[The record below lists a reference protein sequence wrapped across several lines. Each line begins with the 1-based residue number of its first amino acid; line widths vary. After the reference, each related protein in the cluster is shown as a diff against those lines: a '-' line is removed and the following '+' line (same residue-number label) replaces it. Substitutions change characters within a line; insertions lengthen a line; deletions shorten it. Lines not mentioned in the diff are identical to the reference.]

1 MPQLNQLAEVANSQ
15 FFWLLLVLGVI
26 YFAIGKG
33 MLPRIQSTVD
43 LREKRI
49 AEDLAAAEAART
61 EADKVEAAYRT
72 RMDASRAE
80 AAKLTGKAKDDGA
93 KSIEKSVGEADAE
106 LSAKIAEAEQ
116 RIRTARK
123 AAVKDIEQA
132 AAELASE
139 IARKVAGVEVK
150 AADSARAVK
159 EVMAN
164 A

>member
-33 MLPRIQSTVD
+33 MLPKIQSTVD
-43 LREKRI
+43 ARDERI
-49 AEDLAAAEAART
+49 AEDLKAAEVAQAEAEAV
-61 EADKVEAAYRT
+61 EADYRT
-72 RMDASRAE
+72 RMDASRSE

-93 KSIEKSVGEADAE
+93 RSTEKTLGEADA
-106 LSAKIAEAEQ
+106 AVQARIAEAEA
-116 RIRTARK
+116 RIRAARQ

-132 AAELASE
+132 AADLAVD

-159 EVMAN
+159 EVMTN

>member
-1 MPQLNQLAEVANSQ
+1 MPQLNQLADVANSQ

-33 MLPRIQSTVD
+33 MLPKIQSTVD

-49 AEDLAAAEAART
+49 ADDVAAAEAAQA
-61 EADKVEAAYRT
+61 EAERVEAEYRA

-80 AAKLTGKAKDDGA
+80 SAKLTGKAKDDGA
-93 KSIEKSVGEADAE
+93 KSTEKSVGEADIAIN
-106 LSAKIAEAEQ
+106 AKLAEAEE
-116 RIRTARK
+116 RIRAARS

-139 IARKVAGVEVK
+139 IARKVAGVEVQ
-150 AADSARAVK
+150 ASDSARAVK
-159 EVMAN
+159 EVLAN